1 MPPAAPE
8 IATASLVL
16 TTVVLLVAA
25 LLAWREWNDRRARD
39 PDLSHEDYAHFA
51 GQDARRTLGIV
62 VLVLLAAGVAVGSRT
77 PPRVGNQANPQFVG
91 IWLGVFVLIFVALSL
106 AMLDWMALRR
116 FARRHRGQILRERLE
131 ILREQARLKKAS
143 GEEGNGHGDG
153 PLGDLF
159 GGPSS

>member
-8 IATASLVL
+8 IATASLIM
-16 TTVVLLVAA
+16 TSVVLLVAA
-25 LLAWREWNDRRARD
+25 LLAWREWVDRRARD
-39 PDLSHEDYAHFA
+39 PDLSPEDYAHFA
-51 GQDARRTLGIV
+51 GQDARRSIGIV

-77 PPRVGNQANPQFVG
+77 PSRMGNQANPQFVG

-106 AMLDWMALRR
+106 AMLDWVALRR
-116 FARRHRGQILRERLE
+116 YAKRQRGQILRERLE
-131 ILREQARLKKAS
+131 ILREQARLKKSA

-159 GGPSS
+159 DGS